1 VSQWCESE
9 PPVGGGDGP
18 HTNDLSCAC
27 WRHVRVIPGS
37 RVTCGR
43 TDQLLKCCRHN
54 GYKYCWK
61 DMTSRIFIM
70 PTFFKFITSQRG
82 AQQIL
87 DSDGYIYSQKKSRDT
102 ALTSTKYN
110 PPTKCKCHI
119 YLVPSRQLPH
129 SGYTAPQPLCIS
141 NMPKLL
147 PLRTSSYLPPAPR
160 HAEKSP
166 SSSTTGRLRGVLN
179 GDWLLTIVNSDFW
192 CFLNYCNGSF
202 LNDLRCKL
210 QSVVVK

>member
-1 VSQWCESE
+1 MATAASPAGPDVETLTTAFRQVHSPYES
-9 PPVGGGDGP
+9 
-18 HTNDLSCAC
+18 
-27 WRHVRVIPGS
+27 GS
-37 RVTCGR
+37 SYTKTTYISGEARGR
-43 TDQLLKCCRHN
+43 FERLNPSDAIIVNICLKSLLAHSAAV
-54 GYKYCWK
+54 K
-61 DMTSRIFIM
+61 DDCPLESLCPDFEA
-70 PTFFKFITSQRG
+70 KRG

-179 GDWLLTIVNSDFW
+179 GD
-192 CFLNYCNGSF
+192 
-202 LNDLRCKL
+202 
-210 QSVVVK
+210 

>member
-1 VSQWCESE
+1 
-9 PPVGGGDGP
+9 
-18 HTNDLSCAC
+18 
-27 WRHVRVIPGS
+27 
-37 RVTCGR
+37 
-43 TDQLLKCCRHN
+43 
-54 GYKYCWK
+54 
-61 DMTSRIFIM
+61 MTSRIFIM

-147 PLRTSSYLPPAPR
+147 PLRTSSYPSPAPR

-179 GDWLLTIVNSDFW
+179 GD
-192 CFLNYCNGSF
+192 
-202 LNDLRCKL
+202 
-210 QSVVVK
+210 

>member
-1 VSQWCESE
+1 MDINTAEKIWHLAFS
-9 PPVGGGDGP
+9 
-18 HTNDLSCAC
+18 SCL
-27 WRHVRVIPGS
+27 PS
-37 RVTCGR
+37 
-43 TDQLLKCCRHN
+43 
-54 GYKYCWK
+54 
-61 DMTSRIFIM
+61 SSS
-70 PTFFKFITSQRG
+70 ITSQRG

-202 LNDLRCKL
+202 SNDLRCKL

>member
-1 VSQWCESE
+1 MKLPEEKSICVMGCNEKTVEQSAKPTDMIRKVINQKRREIFQNMDPITVLKNC
-9 PPVGGGDGP
+9 PGGV
-18 HTNDLSCAC
+18 LAFL
-27 WRHVRVIPGS
+27 R
-37 RVTCGR
+37 
-43 TDQLLKCCRHN
+43 K
-54 GYKYCWK
+54 
-61 DMTSRIFIM
+61 
-70 PTFFKFITSQRG
+70 RG

-179 GDWLLTIVNSDFW
+179 GD
-192 CFLNYCNGSF
+192 
-202 LNDLRCKL
+202 
-210 QSVVVK
+210 

>member
-1 VSQWCESE
+1 MKLPEEKSICVMGCNEKTVEQSAK
-9 PPVGGGDGP
+9 P
-18 HTNDLSCAC
+18 
-27 WRHVRVIPGS
+27 
-37 RVTCGR
+37 
-43 TDQLLKCCRHN
+43 TDMIRK
-54 GYKYCWK
+54 
-61 DMTSRIFIM
+61 
-70 PTFFKFITSQRG
+70 RG

-179 GDWLLTIVNSDFW
+179 GD
-192 CFLNYCNGSF
+192 
-202 LNDLRCKL
+202 
-210 QSVVVK
+210 

>member
-1 VSQWCESE
+1 MHNSTVLRLATTRRTLMLNSEEKAENVINCISCNCLIFERLNPSDAIIVNICLKSLLVHSAAVKDGCPLESLCPDFE
-9 PPVGGGDGP
+9 
-18 HTNDLSCAC
+18 A
-27 WRHVRVIPGS
+27 
-37 RVTCGR
+37 
-43 TDQLLKCCRHN
+43 K
-54 GYKYCWK
+54 
-61 DMTSRIFIM
+61 
-70 PTFFKFITSQRG
+70 RG

-179 GDWLLTIVNSDFW
+179 GD
-192 CFLNYCNGSF
+192 
-202 LNDLRCKL
+202 
-210 QSVVVK
+210 